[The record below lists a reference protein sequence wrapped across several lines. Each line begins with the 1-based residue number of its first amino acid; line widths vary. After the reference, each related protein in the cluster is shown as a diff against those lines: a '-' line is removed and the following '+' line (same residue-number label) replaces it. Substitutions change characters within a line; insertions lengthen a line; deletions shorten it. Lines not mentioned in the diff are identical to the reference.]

1 MSEDHSAAF
10 VSYPTAI
17 LDVLSRTPDRPVLTA
32 ADGRR
37 VTAGELSDSTYRT
50 ARELAERG
58 VGRGAT
64 VALLTG
70 NTPESLVARYAA
82 HLAGARV
89 VHLYEGMAPAVLARI
104 VRSVDTTMLL
114 VDSTR
119 HAAAK
124 ELLSLVEP
132 PAVLGLGPGP
142 FGEDILAAS
151 SRHEGHVGRVG
162 HEGHEPPAFAAA
174 VGPGDDLSIAFT
186 GGTTGIPKGIRTT
199 HGPYRQGLDHPLPDA
214 GEPPRY
220 LACTPL
226 ARLSGPLTDK
236 TLCQGGSAVL
246 RLAFD
251 PGDVLATIERE
262 RITHMWLLPPL
273 LHRLLDHPALADTDL
288 SSLTRITY
296 GGSPASAT
304 RLRQAVDVFGPV
316 LYGWYGQTEV
326 PAIAEARPHEHTVT
340 GREGRITTGR
350 PLPWVEVA
358 IRDSGGR
365 TLPSGEEGEIQVRS
379 PGVMPGY
386 WKRPD
391 LTAEVLRDGWL
402 RTGDIGYLDDDGYL
416 FVVGRLKDVIIVVG
430 GHVHPTEIEELLLS
444 HPAVARCAVF
454 GTQDADAGEHV
465 HAAVVP
471 RDGHTP
477 DLEGI
482 RAFVTAHK
490 GPMYAPEALHLLP
503 DIPLTSAGKPD
514 KELLRRTLGG

>member
-1 MSEDHSAAF
+1 MSQDHSAPF
-10 VSYPTAI
+10 VSYPTVI
-17 LDVLSRTPDRPVLTA
+17 LDVLSRDPGRPVLTA

-37 VTAGELSDSTYRT
+37 VTAGELRDSTYRM

-58 VGRGAT
+58 AGRGAT

-82 HLAGARV
+82 HVAGARV

-104 VRSVDTTMLL
+104 VRTVETTMLL

-119 HAAAK
+119 HTAAK

-132 PAVLGLGPGP
+132 PVVLGLGPGP
-142 FGEDILAAS
+142 FGEDALAVS
-151 SRHEGHVGRVG
+151 SRHEALPFTSGVRP
-162 HEGHEPPAFAAA
+162 E
-174 VGPGDDLSIAFT
+174 DDLSIAFT

-199 HGPYRQGLDHPLPDA
+199 HGPYSRGLEHPLPDA
-214 GEPPRY
+214 GDPPRY

-246 RLAFD
+246 RPGFD

-273 LHRLLDHPALADTDL
+273 LHRLLDHPALAGTDL

-304 RLRQAVDVFGPV
+304 RLRRAIDVFGPI

-340 GREGRITTGR
+340 GRGGRVTTGR

-358 IRDSGGR
+358 IRDGGGR
-365 TLPSGEEGEIQVRS
+365 TLPPGAEGEIQVRS

-416 FVVGRLKDVIIVVG
+416 FVVDRLKDLIIVVG
-430 GHVHPTEIEELLLS
+430 GHVHPTELEELLLS

-454 GTQDADAGEHV
+454 GTRDADAGEHV

-471 RDGHTP
+471 RDGHAP
-477 DLEGI
+477 DLGRI
-482 RAFVTAHK
+482 RDFVTTHK

>member
-1 MSEDHSAAF
+1 MSEAHKDHSAAF
-10 VSYPTAI
+10 VGYPTAL
-17 LDVLSRTPDRPVLTA
+17 LDALSRTPGRPVLTA

-37 VTAGELSDSTYRT
+37 ITAGELCDSTYRL
-50 ARELAERG
+50 ARELAGRG
-58 VGRGAT
+58 AGRGAT
-64 VALLTG
+64 VCLLTG
-70 NTPESLVARYAA
+70 NTPEALVARYAA

-104 VRSVDTTMLL
+104 VHTVDTTMLI

-119 HAAAK
+119 HPAAK
-124 ELLSLVEP
+124 ELLPLAGN

-142 FGEDILAAS
+142 FGEDVLAVSA
-151 SRHEGHVGRVG
+151 RHE
-162 HEGHEPPAFAAA
+162 PLPFACVA
-174 VGPGDDLSIAFT
+174 GPEDDLSIAFT

-199 HGPYRQGLDHPLPDA
+199 HGPYRQGLEYPLPDA
-214 GEPPRY
+214 GDPPRY

-236 TLCQGGSAVL
+236 TLLQGGSIVL

-273 LHRLLDHPALADTDL
+273 LHRLLDHPALTRTDL

-304 RLRQAVDVFGPV
+304 RLRRAAEVFGPV

-340 GREGRITTGR
+340 GRGGRITTGR

-358 IRDSGGR
+358 VRDSAGR
-365 TLPSGEEGEIQVRS
+365 TLPPGAEGEIQVRS

-416 FVVGRLKDVIIVVG
+416 FVVDRLKDVIIVVG
-430 GHVHPTEIEELLLS
+430 GHVHPTELEELLLS

-454 GTQDADAGEHV
+454 GTRDADAAEHV

-471 RDGHTP
+471 RPGHSLGL
-477 DLEGI
+477 DEI
-482 RAFVTAHK
+482 RAFVTTRK
-490 GPMYAPEALHLLP
+490 GPMYAPEALHIVP

-514 KELLRRTLGG
+514 KELLRTTLGAVRRLRDS